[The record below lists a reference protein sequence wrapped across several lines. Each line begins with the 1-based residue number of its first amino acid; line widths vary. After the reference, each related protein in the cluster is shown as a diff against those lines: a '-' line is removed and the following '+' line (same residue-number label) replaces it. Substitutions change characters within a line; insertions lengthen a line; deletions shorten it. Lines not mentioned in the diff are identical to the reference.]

1 MDLDYSNLN
10 SMQLDALKE
19 VSNIGAGNAATAL
32 SMLLGKKV
40 DMTVPAVNVVRLE
53 DVVAED
59 GECEVAGTV
68 VRVLGDISGNILLV
82 FLEKTARNIIG
93 KLVGCDQS
101 PDSEMGRSVLCEIA
115 NIISAS
121 YMNSIA
127 QLTGLVIAP
136 SVPAVAYDML
146 GAILTTTFIES
157 NQYDEYILD
166 IETVFLNDTEEDIGG
181 HFYYIPMPGSLE
193 KILKSIGIS

>member
-1 MDLDYSNLN
+1 MEYSNL
-10 SMQLDALKE
+10 SALELDALKE

-32 SMLLGKKV
+32 SMMLGKKV
-40 DMTVPAVNVVRLE
+40 DMTVPSVNVVRLE
-53 DVVAED
+53 EIVEEN

-68 VRVLGDISGNILLV
+68 VRVLGDISGNTLLV
-82 FLEKTARNIIG
+82 FEKETAENIIE
-93 KLVGCDQS
+93 KLVGSKQS
-101 PDSEMGRSVLCEIA
+101 PESEMGSSVLCEIA

-121 YMNSIA
+121 YMNAIS
-127 QLTGLVIAP
+127 QLTNLVILP
-136 SVPAVAYDML
+136 SVPATSYDML

-166 IETVFLNDTEEDIGG
+166 IETVFLDDTDENIGG

-193 KILKSIGIS
+193 KILKSIGIN

>member
-1 MDLDYSNLN
+1 MEYSELN
-10 SMQLDALKE
+10 GVQLDALKE

-32 SMLLGKKV
+32 SMMLNKKV
-40 DMTVPAVNVVRLE
+40 DMSVPAVNIIKLQDIVEL
-53 DVVAED
+53 D
-59 GECEVAGTV
+59 GEEIVAGTV
-68 VRVLGDISGNILLV
+68 VRVLGDIAGNILLV
-82 FLEKTARNIIG
+82 FEKETSENIIS
-93 KLVGCDQS
+93 KLVGSKES

-127 QLTGLVIAP
+127 QLTNLAIAP

-166 IETVFLNDTEEDIGG
+166 IETVFLDETEENIGG

>member
-1 MDLDYSNLN
+1 MEYSNL
-10 SMQLDALKE
+10 SALQLDALKE

-32 SMLLGKKV
+32 SMMIGKKV

-53 DVVAED
+53 DIVEEN

-68 VRVLGDISGNILLV
+68 VRVLGDIAGNILLV
-82 FLEKTARNIIG
+82 FEKATAENIIM
-93 KLVGCDQS
+93 KLVGSKQS
-101 PDSEMGRSVLCEIA
+101 PESEMGGSVLCEIA

-127 QLTGLVIAP
+127 QLTNLAIAP
-136 SVPAVAYDML
+136 SVPATSYDML

-166 IETVFLNDTEEDIGG
+166 IETVFLDDTEENIGG

-193 KILKSIGIS
+193 KILKSIGIN

>member
-1 MDLDYSNLN
+1 MDYSSL
-10 SMQLDALKE
+10 SMIQLDALKE

-32 SMLLGKKV
+32 SMLLNKKI
-40 DMTVPAVNVVRLE
+40 DMSVPSVNVVKLE
-53 DVVAED
+53 DVVEAT
-59 GECEVAGTV
+59 GEVEVSGTV
-68 VRVLGDISGNILLV
+68 VRVLGDIAGNILLV
-82 FLEKTARNIIG
+82 FEEDTVKKIIG
-93 KLVGCDQS
+93 KLIGSEEGV
-101 PDSEMGRSVLCEIA
+101 DSEIGQSVLCEIA

-127 QLTGLVIAP
+127 QLTNLAIAP

-166 IETVFLNDTEEDIGG
+166 IETIFLDETEENIGG

>member
-1 MDLDYSNLN
+1 MEYSNL
-10 SMQLDALKE
+10 SALQLDALKE

-32 SMLLGKKV
+32 SMMIGKKV
-40 DMTVPAVNVVRLE
+40 DMTVPSVNIIKLDDIVQE
-53 DVVAED
+53 N
-59 GECEVAGTV
+59 GEVEVTGTV
-68 VRVLGDISGNILLV
+68 VRVLGDIAGNILLV
-82 FLEKTARNIIG
+82 FEKSTAENVIE
-93 KLVGCDQS
+93 KLVGSRQS
-101 PDSEMGRSVLCEIA
+101 PESEMGSSVLCEIA

-127 QLTGLVIAP
+127 QLTNLAIAP
-136 SVPAVAYDML
+136 SVPATSYDML

-166 IETVFLNDTEEDIGG
+166 IETVFLDDTEENIGG

-193 KILKSIGIS
+193 KILKSIGIN

>member
-1 MDLDYSNLN
+1 MDYSSL
-10 SMQLDALKE
+10 SMIQLDALKE

-32 SMLLGKKV
+32 SMLLSKKI
-40 DMTVPAVNVVRLE
+40 DMSVPSVNVVRLE
-53 DVVAED
+53 DVVEKT
-59 GECEVAGTV
+59 GESEVSGTV
-68 VRVLGDISGNILLV
+68 VRVLGDIEGNILLV
-82 FLEKTARNIIG
+82 FKEDTVNKIIG
-93 KLVGCDQS
+93 KLVGTNEGIN
-101 PDSEMGRSVLCEIA
+101 SEMGQSVLCEIA

-127 QLTGLVIAP
+127 QLTNLAIAP

-166 IETVFLNDTEEDIGG
+166 IETIFLDETEENIGG

>member
-1 MDLDYSNLN
+1 MDYSSL
-10 SMQLDALKE
+10 SMIQLDALKE

-32 SMLLGKKV
+32 SMLLNKKI
-40 DMTVPAVNVVRLE
+40 DMSVPSVNVVRLE
-53 DVVAED
+53 DVVEAT
-59 GECEVAGTV
+59 GELEVAGTV
-68 VRVLGDISGNILLV
+68 VRVLGDIAGNILLV
-82 FLEKTARNIIG
+82 FEEDTVKKIIG
-93 KLVGCDQS
+93 KLIGSEEGV
-101 PDSEMGRSVLCEIA
+101 DSEMGQSVLCEIA

-127 QLTGLVIAP
+127 QLTNLAIAP

-166 IETVFLNDTEEDIGG
+166 IETIFLDETEENIGG

>member
-1 MDLDYSNLN
+1 MEYSNL
-10 SMQLDALKE
+10 SALQLDALRE

-32 SMLLGKKV
+32 SIMIGKKV
-40 DMTVPAVNVVRLE
+40 DMTVPAVNVIRLDDIVE
-53 DVVAED
+53 EN
-59 GECEVAGTV
+59 GEIEVAGTV
-68 VRVLGDISGNILLV
+68 VRVLGDIAGNILLV
-82 FLEKTARNIIG
+82 FEKPTAENIIE
-93 KLVGCDQS
+93 KLVGSKQS
-101 PDSEMGRSVLCEIA
+101 PESDMGSSVLCEIA

-127 QLTGLVIAP
+127 QLTNLAIAP
-136 SVPAVAYDML
+136 SVPATSYDML

-166 IETVFLNDTEEDIGG
+166 IETVFLDDTEENIGG

-193 KILKSIGIS
+193 KILKSIGIN

>member
-1 MDLDYSNLN
+1 MEYSNL
-10 SMQLDALKE
+10 SVLQLDALKE

-32 SMLLGKKV
+32 SMMIGRKV
-40 DMTVPAVNVVRLE
+40 DMTVPAVNIVRLE
-53 DVVAED
+53 DIVEEN

-68 VRVLGDISGNILLV
+68 VRVLGDIAGNILLV
-82 FLEKTARNIIG
+82 FEKPTAENIIE
-93 KLVGCDQS
+93 KLVGSKQS
-101 PDSEMGRSVLCEIA
+101 PESEMGSSVLCEIA

-121 YMNSIA
+121 YMNSIS
-127 QLTGLVIAP
+127 QLTNLAIAP
-136 SVPAVAYDML
+136 SVPATSYDML

-166 IETVFLNDTEEDIGG
+166 IETVFLDDTEKNIGG

-193 KILKSIGIS
+193 KILKSIGIN

>member
-1 MDLDYSNLN
+1 MDYSSL
-10 SMQLDALKE
+10 SMIQLDALKE

-32 SMLLGKKV
+32 SMLLNNKV
-40 DMTVPAVNVVRLE
+40 DMSVPSVNVVRLQ
-53 DVVAED
+53 DVVEMS
-59 GECEVAGTV
+59 GESEVSSAL

-82 FLEKTARNIIG
+82 FEDDTANQIIG
-93 KLVGCDQS
+93 KMLGK
-101 PDSEMGRSVLCEIA
+101 SEGIGDEMRQSVLCEIA

-121 YMNSIA
+121 YMNSISKFTK
-127 QLTGLVIAP
+127 LTIVP
-136 SVPAVAYDML
+136 SVPAVTYDML

-166 IETVFLNDTEEDIGG
+166 IETIFLDDTKENIGG

>member
-1 MDLDYSNLN
+1 MDYSSL
-10 SMQLDALKE
+10 SMIQLDALKE
-19 VSNIGAGNAATAL
+19 VSIIGAGNAATAL
-32 SMLLGKKV
+32 SMLLSKKI
-40 DMTVPAVNVVRLE
+40 DMSVPSVNVVRLE
-53 DVVAED
+53 DVVEET
-59 GECEVAGTV
+59 GESEVSGTV
-68 VRVLGDISGNILLV
+68 VRVLGDIAGNILLV
-82 FLEKTARNIIG
+82 FKEDTVNKIIG
-93 KLVGCDQS
+93 KLVGTNEGIN
-101 PDSEMGRSVLCEIA
+101 SEMGQSVLCEIA

-127 QLTGLVIAP
+127 QLTNLAIAP

-166 IETVFLNDTEEDIGG
+166 IETIFLDETEENIGG

>member
-1 MDLDYSNLN
+1 MDYSSL
-10 SMQLDALKE
+10 SMIQLDALKE

-32 SMLLGKKV
+32 SMLLNKKV
-40 DMTVPAVNVVRLE
+40 DMSVPSVNVVRLE
-53 DVVAED
+53 DVVEAT
-59 GECEVAGTV
+59 GETEVAGTV
-68 VRVLGDISGNILLV
+68 VRVLGDIAGNILLV
-82 FLEKTARNIIG
+82 FEEDTVKKIVGKMIG
-93 KLVGCDQS
+93 SEESV
-101 PDSEMGRSVLCEIA
+101 DSEMGQSVLCEIA

-127 QLTGLVIAP
+127 QLTNLAIAP

-166 IETVFLNDTEEDIGG
+166 IETIFLDDTEENIGG

>member
-1 MDLDYSNLN
+1 MS
-10 SMQLDALKE
+10 
-19 VSNIGAGNAATAL
+19 
-32 SMLLGKKV
+32 
-40 DMTVPAVNVVRLE
+40 VPSVNVVRLE
-53 DVVAED
+53 DVVEET
-59 GECEVAGTV
+59 GESEVSGTV
-68 VRVLGDISGNILLV
+68 VRVLGDIAGNILLV
-82 FLEKTARNIIG
+82 FKEDTVNKIIG
-93 KLVGCDQS
+93 KLVGTNEGIN
-101 PDSEMGRSVLCEIA
+101 SEMGQSVLCEIA

-127 QLTGLVIAP
+127 QLTNLAIAP

-166 IETVFLNDTEEDIGG
+166 IETIFLDETEENIGG

>member
-1 MDLDYSNLN
+1 VEYSNL
-10 SMQLDALKE
+10 SSLQLDALKE

-32 SMLLGKKV
+32 SMMIGKKV

-53 DVVAED
+53 DIVEEN
-59 GECEVAGTV
+59 GEIEVAGTV
-68 VRVLGDISGNILLV
+68 VRVLGDIAGNILLV
-82 FLEKTARNIIG
+82 FENSTAENIIK
-93 KLVGCDQS
+93 KLVGSKQS
-101 PDSEMGRSVLCEIA
+101 PESEMGSSVLCEIA
-115 NIISAS
+115 NIISAA

-127 QLTGLVIAP
+127 QLTNLAILP
-136 SVPAVAYDML
+136 SVPATSYDML

-166 IETVFLNDTEEDIGG
+166 IETVFLDQDTEENIGG

-193 KILKSIGIS
+193 KILKSIGIN

>member
-1 MDLDYSNLN
+1 MDYSSL
-10 SMQLDALKE
+10 SMIQLDALKE

-32 SMLLGKKV
+32 SMLLNKKI
-40 DMTVPAVNVVRLE
+40 DMSVPSVNVVRLE
-53 DVVAED
+53 DVVEAT
-59 GECEVAGTV
+59 GELEVAGTV
-68 VRVLGDISGNILLV
+68 VRVLGDIAGNILLV
-82 FLEKTARNIIG
+82 FEEDTVKKIIG
-93 KLVGCDQS
+93 KLIGS
-101 PDSEMGRSVLCEIA
+101 EEGADSEMGQSVLCEIA

-127 QLTGLVIAP
+127 QLTNLAIAP

-166 IETVFLNDTEEDIGG
+166 IETIFLDETEENIGG

>member
-1 MDLDYSNLN
+1 MDYSSL
-10 SMQLDALKE
+10 SMIQLDALKE

-32 SMLLGKKV
+32 SMLLNKKV
-40 DMTVPAVNVVRLE
+40 DMSVPSVNVVRLE
-53 DVVAED
+53 DVVEAT
-59 GECEVAGTV
+59 GETEVAGTV
-68 VRVLGDISGNILLV
+68 VRVLGDIAGNILLV
-82 FLEKTARNIIG
+82 FEEDTVKKIIG
-93 KLVGCDQS
+93 KLIGSEEGV
-101 PDSEMGRSVLCEIA
+101 DSEMGQSVLCEIA

-127 QLTGLVIAP
+127 QLTNLAIAP

-166 IETVFLNDTEEDIGG
+166 IETIFLDDTEENIGG

>member
-1 MDLDYSNLN
+1 MDYSSL
-10 SMQLDALKE
+10 SMIQLDALKE

-32 SMLLGKKV
+32 SMLLNKKV
-40 DMTVPAVNVVRLE
+40 DMSVPSVNVVRLE
-53 DVVAED
+53 DVVEAT
-59 GECEVAGTV
+59 GETEVAGTV
-68 VRVLGDISGNILLV
+68 VRVLGDIAGNILLV
-82 FLEKTARNIIG
+82 FEEDTVKKIIG
-93 KLVGCDQS
+93 KMIGSEESV
-101 PDSEMGRSVLCEIA
+101 DSEMGQSVLCEIA

-127 QLTGLVIAP
+127 QLTNLAIAP

-166 IETVFLNDTEEDIGG
+166 IETIFLDDTEENIGG